1 MKKLV
6 NRLHGLGYHVSAAE
20 SCTGGLVSKLL
31 TDTPGASEVFDCAVT
46 TYSNEAKIKLL
57 GVKRETLEEYGAVS
71 VQTAREMAS
80 GVLALSG
87 ADIAVSVTGLAGP
100 EGDGSGVPVGTV
112 CIGIATAEKCS
123 ATRFLF
129 AGSRAQIRRMAAK
142 MACKLVLDELGVP
155 AKPGRKA
162 ERSRK
167 KQQKKQAKAEKTAE
181 KASKAQTRPRRS
193 ARREKKL

>member
-1 MKKLV
+1 MKKLI
-6 NRLHGLGYHVSAAE
+6 NRLKKLGYHISAAE

-57 GVKRETLEEYGAVS
+57 GVDPQTLEKYGAVS
-71 VQTAREMAS
+71 EQTAREMAK

-100 EGDGSGVPVGTV
+100 ASDEGGKPVGTV

-123 ATRFLF
+123 AMEYMF
-129 AGSRAQIRRMAAK
+129 AGSRAQIRRLSAK
-142 MACKLVLDELGVP
+142 MACKMVFDELGLNEKELKTRR
-155 AKPGRKA
+155 ARKN
-162 ERSRK
+162 
-167 KQQKKQAKAEKTAE
+167 KAEKNAKRSGKRAE
-181 KASKAQTRPRRS
+181 KPAKRAAKTSKKQ
-193 ARREKKL
+193 K